1 MKLSKAIIVSGIL
14 FSSVLGSINTSTI
27 TTFAGTQNGSTLP
40 SKKDNIN
47 VVYLSGDKEIG
58 STNINTIIGPNETVD
73 ISAIKAFSN
82 QNYRI
87 KDGQT
92 FKVFIGKDNVKTIN
106 VQLEKLKSIKVR
118 YVINGQSLL
127 TDDMITVTDNTK
139 TIGLNQIPKDLKKF
153 ENLRI
158 IENKTIF
165 NIDNDNVVRVYI
177 ETIKDVSI
185 IYNNED
191 GTELTLPIGNVKV
204 LESELNLKSNDI
216 PAPAGYEVIP
226 GQQVSIN
233 KNGKNN
239 FARIKVRALE
249 VPESSKPDVNIG
261 EGSSTKPN
269 TKPSTPARYAV
280 QRVRITYVN
289 KATNE
294 EVGYLQLIGKDS
306 FSKKTEAPKGYVF
319 LNEKDATVKFD
330 KKGNKDI
337 KVYVKQMTSAPIKHE
352 GTVTTSN
359 GQYKRLFNLDGK
371 AVKNRALS
379 AGTSWHTDQ
388 YAVVNGEKM
397 YRVATTEWVKA
408 ADVL

>member
-14 FSSVLGSINTSTI
+14 FSSVLGSVNVNSITAMAADIDSVPTVQYAEDTNKVQIQVNFINRDNNKDVI
-27 TTFAGTQNGSTLP
+27 P
-40 SKKDNIN
+40 SKKM
-47 VVYLSGDKEIG
+47 SIG
-58 STNINTIIGPNETVD
+58 SDNKITILDKDVPEGYRLALNPKAETV
-73 ISAIKAFSN
+73 KN
-82 QNYRI
+82 N
-87 KDGQT
+87 
-92 FKVFIGKDNVKTIN
+92 TIN
-106 VQLEKLKSIKVR
+106 VQVVKTKSIQVNYIIDGKPADKNLDLNKTVNPDFNAEEVLIFQLRIDPSKYSFVNNETSFKINDNAINVALKSKGAAVDENH
-118 YVINGQSLL
+118 V
-127 TDDMITVTDNTK
+127 NT
-139 TIGLNQIPKDLKKF
+139 
-153 ENLRI
+153 E
-158 IENKTIF
+158 
-165 NIDNDNVVRVYI
+165 
-177 ETIKDVSI
+177 
-185 IYNNED
+185 
-191 GTELTLPIGNVKV
+191 
-204 LESELNLKSNDI
+204 
-216 PAPAGYEVIP
+216 
-226 GQQVSIN
+226 
-233 KNGKNN
+233 
-239 FARIKVRALE
+239 
-249 VPESSKPDVNIG
+249 KP
-261 EGSSTKPN
+261 KPN
-269 TKPSTPARYAV
+269 NQKPTHTSKPARYVV

-337 KVYVKQMTSAPIKHE
+337 KVYVKQMTSAPIKQE

-371 AVKNRALS
+371 VVKNRALS